1 MTWVVALRTLSI
13 PAVFPAETLEAGGT
27 GGPGNDYGYDVFSV
41 AALVP
46 SPPVLVPE
54 LCGGVADAAGTGEA
68 DPRAVL
74 RSAVLDTVRVF
85 ADVTDRWTVIGVGA
99 GDSTLGPETVGTF
112 RGFGADVRVGLS
124 DTALAAAEQS
134 DAGLPL
140 AVLIGGWLRG
150 QVAPGAVAEA
160 RVVPADATPEHCL
173 EVGAKLRADLDG
185 DVAAR
190 GVLVVADGA
199 ATLSTEAPGYL
210 DERAR
215 PVQDG
220 LDRALSTGDRAAL
233 RALDP
238 GLCADLVLAG
248 RAAYQMLA
256 GLFRAD
262 PVVETRY
269 CDAPFGVGYH
279 VSLWRPAGDDAS

>member
-1 MTWVVALRTLSI
+1 M
-13 PAVFPAETLEAGGT
+13 
-27 GGPGNDYGYDVFSV
+27 FSV

-46 SPPVLVPE
+46 SPPVLIPE
-54 LCGGVADAAGTGEA
+54 LCGGAADAAGSGEA

-74 RSAVLDTVRVF
+74 RSAVLGIARVL
-85 ADVTDRWTVIGVGA
+85 AQVTGRWTVVGA
-99 GDSTLGPETVGTF
+99 GARDRTFGPETVGTF
-112 RGFGADVRVGLS
+112 LGFGADVRVGLS
-124 DTALAAAEQS
+124 DAALATAERA
-134 DAGLPL
+134 DAELPL

-150 QVAPGAVAEA
+150 RVAPGAVAEA

-185 DVAAR
+185 DAAAR

-199 ATLSTEAPGYL
+199 ATLSTKAPGYL

-233 RALDP
+233 RALDA
-238 GLCADLVLAG
+238 GLCAELALAG
-248 RAAYQMLA
+248 RPAYQVLA
-256 GLFRAD
+256 GLFRTD

-279 VSLWRPAGDDAS
+279 VSLWRPTGDDAP